1 MKNNSSRRL
10 VIIGILLLST
20 TALLLAEALNS
31 FYSENV
37 APDEKNS
44 QKTAQ
49 DYNPYEKSN
58 GEDKQ
63 KIISVPPPAAGSGSV
78 ETNNDFKDGIPTGT
92 YSHPPKTIK
101 SSGSSSLSPESPLR
115 DNNSSIERNK
125 SIEENMA
132 AENTQSTIPNYSQ
145 PSSSNNFN
153 SSTSNSLTGS
163 LGGGTSGNSNSPIQ
177 PLGDDS
183 TSLEIPSSQRESR
196 PITPSPLEKSS
207 LGRSSLGN

>member
-10 VIIGILLLST
+10 FIIGILLLST
-20 TALLLAEALNS
+20 TALVLAVALNS

-37 APDEKNS
+37 APEEEDS
-44 QKTAQ
+44 QKTAE

-78 ETNNDFKDGIPTGT
+78 EINNDFKEGIPTGT
-92 YSHPPKTIK
+92 YSRPPKTIK
-101 SSGSSSLSPESPLR
+101 SSGSSSLSSESPLR
-115 DNNSSIERNK
+115 DIDSGVERNK

-132 AENTQSTIPNYSQ
+132 AENAQSTTPNYSQ

-163 LGGGTSGNSNSPIQ
+163 LGGSASDNSNSPIQ
-177 PLGDDS
+177 PLGDNS

-196 PITPSPLEKSS
+196 PITPSPLGQSS
-207 LGRSSLGN
+207 SGLSPSR

>member
-10 VIIGILLLST
+10 VIIGVLLLST
-20 TALLLAEALNS
+20 TALILAGALNS
-31 FYSENV
+31 FYSQNV
-37 APDEKNS
+37 APEEKNS

-58 GEDKQ
+58 GEDEQ
-63 KIISVPPPAAGSGSV
+63 KIISAPPPNPGSGSV
-78 ETNNDFKDGIPTGT
+78 EINNDFKEGIPTGT
-92 YSHPPKTIK
+92 YSHPPKTIR

-115 DNNSSIERNK
+115 DNNSSVERNK

-132 AENTQSTIPNYSQ
+132 AENAQSTTPNYSQ

-153 SSTSNSLTGS
+153 SSTSNLTGS
-163 LGGGTSGNSNSPIQ
+163 LGGNTSDNTNSPIQ
-177 PLGDDS
+177 PLGDNS

-196 PITPSPLEKSS
+196 PLTPSPLEKSS

>member
-20 TALLLAEALNS
+20 TALGLAGVLNS

-37 APDEKNS
+37 APEEKNS
-44 QKTAQ
+44 QETAR

-63 KIISVPPPAAGSGSV
+63 KIISVPPPAPGSGSV
-78 ETNNDFKDGIPTGT
+78 DNNDFKEGIPTGT

-115 DNNSSIERNK
+115 DNNSSVERNK

-132 AENTQSTIPNYSQ
+132 AENVQSTTPNYSQ
-145 PSSSNNFN
+145 PLSSNNFN

-163 LGGGTSGNSNSPIQ
+163 LGGSGSDNSNSPIQ
-177 PLGDDS
+177 PLGDNN

-196 PITPSPLEKSS
+196 SITPSPLEKSS

>member
-20 TALLLAEALNS
+20 TALILAGALNS

-58 GEDKQ
+58 REDEQ
-63 KIISVPPPAAGSGSV
+63 KIISVPPPAAGSGRV
-78 ETNNDFKDGIPTGT
+78 EINNDFKEGIPTGT
-92 YSHPPKTIK
+92 YSNPPKTIK
-101 SSGSSSLSPESPLR
+101 SLGGSSLSPESPLR
-115 DNNSSIERNK
+115 DNNSSVERNK
-125 SIEENMA
+125 SIGENMA
-132 AENTQSTIPNYSQ
+132 AENAQSMTPNYSQ

-153 SSTSNSLTGS
+153 SSSSNSLVSPLENSSSGS
-163 LGGGTSGNSNSPIQ
+163 SLTS
-177 PLGDDS
+177 PLGDNS
-183 TSLEIPSSQRESR
+183 SVEIPSSQEKSKSNT
-196 PITPSPLEKSS
+196 ITPSPLGQSS
-207 LGRSSLGN
+207 SGLSPSR